1 MEGFPLL
8 FLRSMLDKAVGS
20 NTGMTINW
28 HDYDAEKGAF
38 PFTSNLSAIPIY
50 YLTVPIE
57 DGPAFRQALAS
68 VRTKD
73 LLQTAKIFIYQHF
86 AQIAEMDVK
95 LPSGKT
101 YHYVNPGLKGYTG
114 PIMNYSDLY

>member
-28 HDYDAEKGAF
+28 HNYDAEKGAF

-50 YLTVPIE
+50 YLPVPIAE
-57 DGPAFRQALAS
+57 GPAFREGLS
-68 VRTKD
+68 GVRTKD

-114 PIMNYSDLY
+114 PIINYSDLY